1 MSCFKISYTESFL
14 IERTVFLERDDK
26 HTAMSDFLKHQG
38 EILVDR
44 DSDKVKITAPE
55 ILSVGIIDSDD
66 ELPRNIFLKKGAKI
80 DYRKEN

>member
-14 IERTVFLERDDK
+14 IERTVFLERADQ
-26 HTAMSDFLKHQG
+26 HTAMSDFLQHEG

-66 ELPRNIFLKKGAKI
+66 ELPRNIFLKKGNKI